1 MKRIVSIAIAS
12 LLFAGITLSA
22 AAPNYGYS
30 QIDVAKPS
38 GGQVLH
44 VPRDYSTI
52 QAAVDAAAEGDTV
65 QVKAGIYNENVVVST
80 SAVRLHATSGVVLD
94 GTGLSGIGIL
104 VRGTSVASPV
114 SDVEVSGFEVRNFER
129 GIIVQWAVNARVHRN
144 EVHQNVDKTPPLL
157 LGDAAGIE
165 LITTHLSEVSQNF
178 VHDNGDGGI
187 QLRVGS
193 TQNTIRANRVHGNG
207 TQRTT
212 DLGAAGI
219 LLTGLGTND
228 NRVLENEVIG
238 NYGRGIMLTRPSGT
252 APITG
257 NLVEQNRAHDNQ
269 RAGIAIMSAAID
281 NFVLQNDA
289 RWNNISGLPPC
300 FRCNL
305 FDMSIGTN
313 VWERNLGTFNLTDAC
328 AP

>member
-22 AAPNYGYS
+22 ATQNYGYS
-30 QIDVAKPS
+30 QIEVAKPWD
-38 GGQVLH
+38 GQVLH

-52 QAAVDAAAEGDTV
+52 QAAVNAAAEGDTV
-65 QVKAGIYNENVVVST
+65 QVDAGIYNENVVVSA
-80 SAVRLHATSGVVLD
+80 SALRLHATSGVVLD

-114 SDVEVSGFEVRNFER
+114 NDVEVSGFEVRNFER
-129 GIIVQWAVNARVHRN
+129 GIIVQWAVNARVHHN
-144 EVHQNVDKTPPLL
+144 EVHQNVDKMPPMV

-165 LITTHLSEVSQNF
+165 LITTHLSEVGNNF

-193 TQNTIRANRVHGNG
+193 TQNTIRGNRVYGNG
-207 TQRTT
+207 TQGTT
-212 DLGAAGI
+212 MGAAGI

-228 NRVLENEVIG
+228 NRVLENDVIG
-238 NYGRGIMLTRPSGT
+238 NNGRGIMLTRPTGT

-257 NLVEQNRAHDNQ
+257 NLIAQNRAHDNQ
-269 RAGIAIMSAAID
+269 RSGIAIMSAAVD

-300 FRCNL
+300 YRCNL